1 MSLQRQHFLLSCLK
15 TLSVGPAGVEPA
27 LSELSLLGGGEKYRD
42 IITAFYFL
50 DYESTDLLD
59 FKNTWH
65 FEESPINLCSQFK
78 LLRSRKIQVITQ
90 Y

>member
-1 MSLQRQHFLLSCLK
+1 MLVQQGFEPSLSQLSW
-15 TLSVGPAGVEPA
+15 P
-27 LSELSLLGGGEKYRD
+27 GGGEKYRD

-65 FEESPINLCSQFK
+65 FEESPVNFCSQFK
-78 LLRSRKIQVITQ
+78 LLGSGKIQVITQ

>member
-1 MSLQRQHFLLSCLK
+1 MLVQQGF
-15 TLSVGPAGVEPA
+15 EPA

-50 DYESTDLLD
+50 DSESTDLLD

-65 FEESPINLCSQFK
+65 FEESPVNLCSQFK
-78 LLRSRKIQVITQ
+78 LLGSGEIQVFTQ